1 LHNHQF
7 SVPPEFRAASSLIKL
22 EQVSSIIWG
31 LVFFPSPGR
40 ASVFCCVFL
49 FCLPSSRSCPSSH
62 DFHRGV
68 ILQAESG
75 GAPIISTNGQGVF
88 RIKSSSTRPT
98 ALTTSSGTAI
108 IPETKGKI
116 RNKHPDRPLVADRQA
131 LLHDSGVCVFSIWVP
146 QQKKKKAPHCLGI
159 GFPAAR
165 LE

>member
-98 ALTTSSGTAI
+98 TLITSSWTAKKL
-108 IPETKGKI
+108 ETDGRR
-116 RNKHPDRPLVADRQA
+116 RNKHPNRPLCRSSSSPARLWRLRLFDLGSPA
-131 LLHDSGVCVFSIWVP
+131 
-146 QQKKKKAPHCLGI
+146 KKRPVVI
-159 GFPAAR
+159 GFPTV
-165 LE
+165 